1 MALIRCKECGKKVS
15 DQAEQC
21 PNCGFSIIQSVIYN
35 NNKANNSKKTIKY
48 FLLIGVIIFIAGLL
62 KTNNE
67 NTKTSSTTSNNS
79 ISLTQNN
86 KENSQYYTTPRKSDK
101 DIFLDSLYLNKEELK
116 IRNFI
121 LDDDLAGYKKGKSSM
136 IEDILKEKYPQIK
149 GTTLY
154 KDYDSNEVYAD
165 EKYKNKEFMVTGAV
179 NSVDKDFKGNAL
191 LILNGN
197 GYFGHVVANFGESP
211 EAISALSKI
220 KKGSIQSMI
229 CSVDGMFIRTVHLEN
244 CHMAEKIAEKAIDNW
259 KKSNPSNRE
268 TISFINKS
276 KGTKEQDILSL
287 ESGSMV
293 LSVLVK
299 VVSLATNECE
309 KYKDNIPSCFTRGLQ
324 ESDND
329 SQDIL
334 RDHFISHGIS
344 KEELNSI

>member
-1 MALIRCKECGKKVS
+1 MALIRCKECSKKVS
-15 DQAEQC
+15 NQAERC
-21 PNCGFSIIQSVIYN
+21 PNCGFSIVQSVIFN
-35 NNKANNSKKTIKY
+35 NNKTNDRKKIIKS
-48 FLLIGVIIFIAGLL
+48 FLVIGAIMFVAGLL

-67 NTKTSSTTSNNS
+67 KTKPISTTSNNL
-79 ISLTQNN
+79 ISPTQNN
-86 KENSQYYTTPRKSDK
+86 KENSQYYTTPLKKDE
-101 DIFLDSLYLNKEELK
+101 DIFLDSLYLNPEELK

-121 LDDDLAGYKKGKSSM
+121 FDEDLAGYKKGKKSM
-136 IEDILKEKYPQIK
+136 IEDILKEKYQQIK

-165 EKYKNKEFMVTGAV
+165 EKYKNKELMVTGAV
-179 NSVDKDFKGNAL
+179 NSVDKDFKGNAI

-220 KKGSIQSMI
+220 KKGSIQSMV

-244 CHMAEKIAEKAIDNW
+244 CHMAEEIVEKTINNW

-268 TISFINKS
+268 SIRFINKS
-276 KGTKEQDILSL
+276 KGKKEQDILSL

-293 LSVLVK
+293 LSALVK
-299 VVSLATNECE
+299 AVSLATNECE
-309 KYKDNIPSCFTRGLQ
+309 KYKDNIPSCFTKGLQ

-329 SQDIL
+329 SQDVL
-334 RDHFISHGIS
+334 RDYFISHGIS
-344 KEELNSI
+344 KERLNSI